1 MPGNRPLDAQLS
13 RRRVLQWG
21 AGAALLGLT
30 GACARTENTEA
41 AIGPDSPQV
50 RAFAEAESER
60 FPGGRPVAYE
70 LTAAQ
75 SDVDLAGTRTAAWL
89 YDTQLPGPILRANVG
104 DRVQVRFRN
113 QLPDPTT
120 VHWHGL
126 AIRNDMD
133 GVPDVTQA
141 PIPAGDEFVYDFI
154 PPDPGTYWYHT
165 HGDLQRGRGLY
176 GALIVDDPAAPAN
189 YDAEFVVVL
198 SDWLTER
205 TPTQVFDDLRGG
217 AMASAPGPDMT
228 SAALGG
234 DAGDVRYPV
243 YLVNGR
249 TPADPVVF
257 TARAGQR
264 ARIRLINAGD
274 DTAFRVAL
282 GGHRLTVT
290 DTDGFPVDPVDTDSV
305 LIGMGERYDAV
316 VTLQDG
322 VFPLIAVAEG
332 KGAQGFAV
340 VRTGGGAAP
349 APTVMPA
356 ELAAPPLTV
365 ADLRATEAARLP
377 VLDPAVTLE
386 ASLGG
391 DMKAYSWT
399 VNGQAYPDHTPLTV
413 HSDQRVRL
421 VYTNR
426 TMMWHPMH
434 LHGHTFAVARIDGS
448 GPRKDTVIVLP
459 GQTVAAD
466 IDTTN
471 PGQWITHC
479 HNDYHLAAGM
489 ATIFSYTG

>member
-1 MPGNRPLDAQLS
+1 MPGNRPLDVQLS

-21 AGAALLGLT
+21 AGAAFLGLT
-30 GACARTENTEA
+30 GACARSDDTEG
-41 AIGPDSPQV
+41 AIGPDSPEV
-50 RAFAEAESER
+50 RAFAEAESRR

-70 LTAAQ
+70 LSATQ
-75 SDVDLAGTRTAAWL
+75 SDVDIAGTRTAAWL
-89 YDTQLPGPILRANVG
+89 YNTQLPGPILRASVG

-113 QLPDPTT
+113 QLPDSTT

-141 PIPAGDEFVYDFI
+141 PIPADTEFVYDFI

-176 GALIVDDPAAPAN
+176 GALIIDDPGAPAN

-198 SDWLTER
+198 SDWLTDR
-205 TPTQVFDDLRGG
+205 TPSQVFDELHGG
-217 AMASAPGPDMT
+217 WMT
-228 SAALGG
+228 SMPEMTSRVLGG
-234 DAGDVRYPV
+234 DSGDVRYPV
-243 YLVNGR
+243 YLLNGK
-249 TPADPVVF
+249 PPGDPTVF
-257 TARAGQR
+257 TARPGQR

-290 DTDGFPVDPVDTDSV
+290 DTDGFPVEPVDSDSV

-322 VFPLIAVAEG
+322 VFPLVAVAEG
-332 KGAQGFAV
+332 KGAQAFAV

-349 APTVMPA
+349 DPA
-356 ELAAPPLTV
+356 VTPRELGPPPLTV
-365 ADLRATEAARLP
+365 VGLRATDAVRLP
-377 VLDPAVTLE
+377 VVDPGVTLE

-391 DMKAYSWT
+391 DMKKYVWT
-399 VNGQAYPDHTPLTV
+399 VNGKAYPAHTPLTV
-413 HSDQRVRL
+413 HRDQRVRL
-421 VYTNR
+421 VYTNP
-426 TMMWHPMH
+426 TMMFHPMH
-434 LHGHTFAVARIDGS
+434 LHGHTFAVARSDGS

-466 IDTTN
+466 VDTTN

-489 ATIFSYTG
+489 ATIFSYVS

>member
-1 MPGNRPLDAQLS
+1 MPGNRPLDVQLS

-30 GACARTENTEA
+30 GACARTDDTEA
-41 AIGPDSPQV
+41 PIGPDSPEV
-50 RAFAEAESER
+50 RAFAEAESRR

-70 LTAAQ
+70 LSATQ
-75 SDVDLAGTRTAAWL
+75 SEVDLAGKRTAAWL
-89 YDTQLPGPILRANVG
+89 YNAQLPGPILRANVG

-113 QLPDPTT
+113 QLPDSTT

-141 PIPAGDEFVYDFI
+141 PIPADTEFVYDFI

-176 GALIVDDPAAPAN
+176 GALIIDDPGAPAN

-198 SDWLTER
+198 SDWLTDR
-205 TPTQVFDDLRGG
+205 TPSQVFDELRGG
-217 AMASAPGPDMT
+217 RMT
-228 SAALGG
+228 SMPEMTSRVLGG
-234 DAGDVRYPV
+234 DSGDVRYPV
-243 YLVNGR
+243 YLLNGK
-249 TPADPVVF
+249 PPGDPTVF
-257 TARAGQR
+257 TARPGRR

-290 DTDGFPVDPVDTDSV
+290 DTDGFPVEPVDTDSV

-322 VFPLIAVAEG
+322 VFPLVAVAEG
-332 KGAQGFAV
+332 KGAQAFAV

-349 APTVMPA
+349 DPAVAPREVGP
-356 ELAAPPLTV
+356 PPLTV
-365 ADLRATEAARLP
+365 VGLRATDAVRLP
-377 VLDPAVTLE
+377 VVDPGVTLE

-391 DMKAYSWT
+391 HMMQYVWT
-399 VNGQAYPDHTPLTV
+399 VNGKAYPDHTPLTV
-413 HSDQRVRL
+413 HRDQRVRL
-421 VYTNR
+421 VYTNP
-426 TMMWHPMH
+426 TMMFHPMH
-434 LHGHTFAVARIDGS
+434 LHGHTFAVARSDGS

-489 ATIFSYTG
+489 ATIFSYVS

>member
-1 MPGNRPLDAQLS
+1 MPGNRPLDVQLS

-30 GACARTENTEA
+30 GACARSDDTEG
-41 AIGPDSPQV
+41 AIGPDSPEV
-50 RAFAEAESER
+50 RAYAEAEEHR
-60 FPGGRPVAYE
+60 FPAGRPVAYE
-70 LTAAQ
+70 LSATQ
-75 SDVDLAGTRTAAWL
+75 SDVDIAGTRTAAWL
-89 YDTQLPGPILRANVG
+89 YNTQLPGPILRANVG

-113 QLPDPTT
+113 QLPDSTT

-141 PIPAGDEFVYDFI
+141 PIPAGTEFVYDFI

-165 HGDLQRGRGLY
+165 DGDLQRGRGLY
-176 GALIVDDPAAPAN
+176 GALIIDDPGAPAN

-198 SDWLTER
+198 SDWLTDR
-205 TPTQVFDDLRGG
+205 TPSQVFDELRGG
-217 AMASAPGPDMT
+217 RMT
-228 SAALGG
+228 SMPEMTSPVLGG
-234 DAGDVRYPV
+234 DSGDVRYPV
-243 YLVNGR
+243 YLLNGKA
-249 TPADPVVF
+249 PGDPTVF
-257 TARAGQR
+257 TARPGQR

-290 DTDGFPVDPVDTDSV
+290 DTDGFPVEPVDTDSV

-322 VFPLIAVAEG
+322 VFPLVAVAEG
-332 KGAQGFAV
+332 KGAQGFAM

-349 APTVMPA
+349 DPAVAPR
-356 ELAAPPLTV
+356 ELGPPPLTV
-365 ADLRATEAARLP
+365 ADLRATDAVRLP
-377 VLDPAVTLE
+377 VVDPGVTLE
-386 ASLGG
+386 AKLGG
-391 DMKAYSWT
+391 DMKQYVWT

-413 HSDQRVRL
+413 HRDQRVRL
-421 VYTNR
+421 VYTNP
-426 TMMWHPMH
+426 TMMFHPMH
-434 LHGHTFAVARIDGS
+434 LHGHTFAVARPDGS

-489 ATIFSYTG
+489 ATIFSYVS

>member
-1 MPGNRPLDAQLS
+1 MPGNRPLDPQLS

-30 GACARTENTEA
+30 GACARSDDTEA
-41 AIGPDSPQV
+41 AIGPDSPEV
-50 RAFAEAESER
+50 RAYAESEERR
-60 FPGGRPVAYE
+60 FPGGRPIAYE
-70 LTAAQ
+70 LSATQ
-75 SDVDLAGTRTAAWL
+75 SDVDIAGTRTAAWL
-89 YDTQLPGPILRANVG
+89 YNTQLPGPILRADVG

-141 PIPAGDEFVYDFI
+141 PIPAGTEFVYDFI
-154 PPDPGTYWYHT
+154 PPDSGTYWYHT

-198 SDWLTER
+198 SDWLTDR
-205 TPTQVFDDLRGG
+205 TPSQVFDELRGG
-217 AMASAPGPDMT
+217 RMT
-228 SAALGG
+228 SMAEMTSPVLSG
-234 DAGDVRYPV
+234 DSGDVRYPV
-243 YLVNGR
+243 YLLNGKPPGD
-249 TPADPVVF
+249 PAVF
-257 TARAGQR
+257 TARPGQR

-290 DTDGFPVDPVDTDSV
+290 DTDGFPVEPVDTDSV

-322 VFPLIAVAEG
+322 AFPLVAVAEG

-349 APTVMPA
+349 DPA
-356 ELAAPPLTV
+356 VVPRELGPPPLTV
-365 ADLRATEAARLP
+365 ADLRATDAVRLP
-377 VLDPAVTLE
+377 VVDPGVTLE

-391 DMKAYSWT
+391 DMKQYVWT
-399 VNGQAYPDHTPLTV
+399 VNGRAYPDHTPLTV
-413 HSDQRVRL
+413 HRDQRVRL
-421 VYTNR
+421 VYTNP
-426 TMMWHPMH
+426 TMMFHPMH
-434 LHGHTFAVARIDGS
+434 LHGHTFAVARPDSS

-489 ATIFSYTG
+489 ATIFSYVS

>member
-1 MPGNRPLDAQLS
+1 MPGNRPLDVPLS

-30 GACARTENTEA
+30 GACSRTDDAEA
-41 AIGPDSPQV
+41 AIGPDSPDV
-50 RAFAEAESER
+50 RAYAEAEERR

-70 LTAAQ
+70 LSAAQ
-75 SDVDLAGTRTAAWL
+75 SDVDIAGTRTAAWL
-89 YDTQLPGPILRANVG
+89 YNTQLPGPILRANVG
-104 DRVQVRFRN
+104 DRVQVRCRN
-113 QLPDPTT
+113 QLSASTT

-141 PIPAGDEFVYDFI
+141 PIPAGTEFVYDFI

-176 GALIVDDPAAPAN
+176 GALIIDDPGTPAN
-189 YDAEFVVVL
+189 YDTEFVVVL
-198 SDWLTER
+198 SDWLTDR
-205 TPTQVFDDLRGG
+205 TPSQVFDALRGG
-217 AMASAPGPDMT
+217 RMASMPEMT
-228 SAALGG
+228 SPVLGG
-234 DAGDVRYPV
+234 DSGDVRYPV
-243 YLVNGR
+243 YLLNGK
-249 TPADPVVF
+249 PPGDPTVF
-257 TARAGQR
+257 TARPGQR

-290 DTDGFPVDPVDTDSV
+290 DTDGFPVEPVDTDSV

-322 VFPLIAVAEG
+322 VFPLVAVAEG

-349 APTVMPA
+349 DPTVAPR
-356 ELAAPPLTV
+356 ELGPPPLTV
-365 ADLRATEAARLP
+365 ADLRATDAVRLP
-377 VLDPAVTLE
+377 VVDPGVTLE

-391 DMKAYSWT
+391 DMKQYTWT
-399 VNGQAYPDHTPLTV
+399 VNGLAYPDHTPLTV
-413 HSDQRVRL
+413 HRDQRVRL
-421 VYTNR
+421 VYTNP
-426 TMMWHPMH
+426 TMMFHPMH
-434 LHGHTFAVARIDGS
+434 LHGHTFAVARPDGS

-466 IDTTN
+466 IDATN

-489 ATIFSYTG
+489 ATIFSYVS

>member
-1 MPGNRPLDAQLS
+1 MPGNRPLDVQLS

-21 AGAALLGLT
+21 AGAAFLGLT
-30 GACARTENTEA
+30 GACARTDDTEA
-41 AIGPDSPQV
+41 PIGPDSPEV
-50 RAFAEAESER
+50 RAFAEAESRR

-70 LTAAQ
+70 LSATQ
-75 SDVDLAGTRTAAWL
+75 SEVDIAGKRTAAWL
-89 YDTQLPGPILRANVG
+89 YNTQLPGPILRANVG

-113 QLPDPTT
+113 QLPDSTT

-141 PIPAGDEFVYDFI
+141 PIPADTEFVYDFI

-176 GALIVDDPAAPAN
+176 GALIIDDPGAPAN

-198 SDWLTER
+198 SDWLTDR
-205 TPTQVFDDLRGG
+205 TPSQVFDELRGG
-217 AMASAPGPDMT
+217 RMRSMPEMT
-228 SAALGG
+228 SRVLGG
-234 DAGDVRYPV
+234 DSGDVRYPV
-243 YLVNGR
+243 YLLNGK
-249 TPADPVVF
+249 PPGDPTVF
-257 TARAGQR
+257 TARPGQR

-290 DTDGFPVDPVDTDSV
+290 DTDGFPVEPVDTDSV

-322 VFPLIAVAEG
+322 VFPLVAVAEG
-332 KGAQGFAV
+332 KGAQAFAV

-349 APTVMPA
+349 DPAVAPREVGP
-356 ELAAPPLTV
+356 PPLTV
-365 ADLRATEAARLP
+365 VGLRATDAVRLP
-377 VLDPAVTLE
+377 VVDPGVTLE

-391 DMKAYSWT
+391 HMMQYVWT
-399 VNGQAYPDHTPLTV
+399 VNGKAYPDHTPLTG
-413 HSDQRVRL
+413 HRDQRVRL
-421 VYTNR
+421 VHTNP
-426 TMMWHPMH
+426 TMMFHPMH
-434 LHGHTFAVARIDGS
+434 LHGHTFAVARSDGS

-489 ATIFSYTG
+489 ATIFSYVS

>member
-1 MPGNRPLDAQLS
+1 MPGNRPLDVQLS

-21 AGAALLGLT
+21 AGAALLGLS
-30 GACARTENTEA
+30 GACARSDDAEG
-41 AIGPDSPQV
+41 AIGPDSPEV
-50 RAFAEAESER
+50 RAFAEAESRR

-70 LTAAQ
+70 LSATQ
-75 SDVDLAGTRTAAWL
+75 SDVDLAGKRTAAWL
-89 YDTQLPGPILRANVG
+89 YNTQLPGPILRANVG

-113 QLPDPTT
+113 QLPDSTT

-141 PIPAGDEFVYDFI
+141 PIPADTEFVYDFI

-176 GALIVDDPAAPAN
+176 GALIIDDPGAPAN

-198 SDWLTER
+198 SDWLTDR
-205 TPTQVFDDLRGG
+205 TPSQVFDELRGG
-217 AMASAPGPDMT
+217 RMT
-228 SAALGG
+228 SMPEMTSRVLGG
-234 DAGDVRYPV
+234 DSGDVRYPV
-243 YLVNGR
+243 YLLNGKPPGD
-249 TPADPVVF
+249 PAVF
-257 TARAGQR
+257 TARPGQR

-290 DTDGFPVDPVDTDSV
+290 DTDGFPVEPVDTDSV

-322 VFPLIAVAEG
+322 VFPLVAVAEG
-332 KGAQGFAV
+332 KGAQAFAV

-349 APTVMPA
+349 DPAVAPR
-356 ELAAPPLTV
+356 ELGAPPLTV
-365 ADLRATEAARLP
+365 ADLRATDAVRLP
-377 VLDPAVTLE
+377 VVDPGVTLE

-391 DMKAYSWT
+391 DMKQYVWT
-399 VNGQAYPDHTPLTV
+399 VNGKAYPAHTPLTV
-413 HSDQRVRL
+413 HRDQRVRL
-421 VYTNR
+421 VYTNP
-426 TMMWHPMH
+426 TMMFHPMH
-434 LHGHTFAVARIDGS
+434 LHGHTFAVARSDGS

-466 IDTTN
+466 VDTTN

-489 ATIFSYTG
+489 ATIFSYVS

>member
-1 MPGNRPLDAQLS
+1 MPGNRPLDVQLS

-21 AGAALLGLT
+21 AGAAFLGLT
-30 GACARTENTEA
+30 GACARTDDTEA
-41 AIGPDSPQV
+41 PIGPDSPEV
-50 RAFAEAESER
+50 RAFAEAESRR

-70 LTAAQ
+70 LSATQ
-75 SDVDLAGTRTAAWL
+75 SEVDIAGKRTAAWL
-89 YDTQLPGPILRANVG
+89 YNTQLPGPILRANVG

-113 QLPDPTT
+113 QLPDSTT

-141 PIPAGDEFVYDFI
+141 PIPADTEFVYDFI

-176 GALIVDDPAAPAN
+176 GALIIDDPGAPAN

-198 SDWLTER
+198 SDWLTDR
-205 TPTQVFDDLRGG
+205 TPSQVFDELRGG
-217 AMASAPGPDMT
+217 RMRSMPEMT
-228 SAALGG
+228 SRVLGG
-234 DAGDVRYPV
+234 DSGDVRYPV
-243 YLVNGR
+243 YLLNGK
-249 TPADPVVF
+249 PPGDPTVF
-257 TARAGQR
+257 TARPGQR

-290 DTDGFPVDPVDTDSV
+290 DTDGFPVEPVDTDSV

-322 VFPLIAVAEG
+322 VFPLVAVAEG
-332 KGAQGFAV
+332 KGAQAFAV

-349 APTVMPA
+349 DPAVAPREVGP
-356 ELAAPPLTV
+356 PPLTV
-365 ADLRATEAARLP
+365 VGLRATDAVRLP
-377 VLDPAVTLE
+377 VVDPGVTLE

-391 DMKAYSWT
+391 HMMQYVWT
-399 VNGQAYPDHTPLTV
+399 VNGKAYPDHTPLTV
-413 HSDQRVRL
+413 HRDQRVRL
-421 VYTNR
+421 VYTNP
-426 TMMWHPMH
+426 TMMFHPMH
-434 LHGHTFAVARIDGS
+434 LHGHTFAVARSDGS

-489 ATIFSYTG
+489 ATIFSYVS

>member
-1 MPGNRPLDAQLS
+1 
-13 RRRVLQWG
+13 VLQWG

-30 GACARTENTEA
+30 GACARSDDTEA
-41 AIGPDSPQV
+41 AIGPDSPEV
-50 RAFAEAESER
+50 RAYAESEERR
-60 FPGGRPVAYE
+60 FPGGRPIAYE
-70 LTAAQ
+70 LSATQ
-75 SDVDLAGTRTAAWL
+75 SDVDIAGTRTAAWL
-89 YDTQLPGPILRANVG
+89 YNTQLPGPILRADVG

-141 PIPAGDEFVYDFI
+141 PIPAGTEFVYDFI

-198 SDWLTER
+198 SDWLADR
-205 TPTQVFDDLRGG
+205 TPAQVFDELRGG
-217 AMASAPGPDMT
+217 RMT
-228 SAALGG
+228 SMAEMTSPVLSG
-234 DAGDVRYPV
+234 DSGDVRYPV
-243 YLVNGR
+243 YLLNGKPPGD
-249 TPADPVVF
+249 PAVF
-257 TARAGQR
+257 TARPGQR

-290 DTDGFPVDPVDTDSV
+290 DTDGFPVEPVDTDSV

-322 VFPLIAVAEG
+322 AFPLVAVAEG

-349 APTVMPA
+349 DPA
-356 ELAAPPLTV
+356 VVPRELGPPPLTV
-365 ADLRATEAARLP
+365 ADLRATDAVRLP
-377 VLDPAVTLE
+377 VVDPGVTLE

-391 DMKAYSWT
+391 DMKQYVWT
-399 VNGQAYPDHTPLTV
+399 VNGRAYPDHTPLTV
-413 HSDQRVRL
+413 HRDQRVRL
-421 VYTNR
+421 VYTNP
-426 TMMWHPMH
+426 TMMFHPMH
-434 LHGHTFAVARIDGS
+434 LHGHTFAVARPDGS

-489 ATIFSYTG
+489 ATIFSYVS

>member
-1 MPGNRPLDAQLS
+1 MPGNRPLDVQLS

-30 GACARTENTEA
+30 GACARTDDTEA
-41 AIGPDSPQV
+41 PIGPDSPEV
-50 RAFAEAESER
+50 RAFAEAESRR

-70 LTAAQ
+70 LSATQ
-75 SDVDLAGTRTAAWL
+75 SDVDLAGKRTAAWL
-89 YDTQLPGPILRANVG
+89 YNTQLPGPILRANVG

-113 QLPDPTT
+113 QLPDSTT

-141 PIPAGDEFVYDFI
+141 PIPADTEFVYDFI

-176 GALIVDDPAAPAN
+176 GALIIDDPGAPAN

-198 SDWLTER
+198 SDWLTDR
-205 TPTQVFDDLRGG
+205 TPSQVFDELRGG
-217 AMASAPGPDMT
+217 RMT
-228 SAALGG
+228 SMPEMTSRVLGG
-234 DAGDVRYPV
+234 DSGDVRYPV
-243 YLVNGR
+243 YLLNGKPPGD
-249 TPADPVVF
+249 PAVF
-257 TARAGQR
+257 TARPGQR

-290 DTDGFPVDPVDTDSV
+290 DTDGFPVEPVDTDSV

-322 VFPLIAVAEG
+322 VFPLVAVAEG
-332 KGAQGFAV
+332 KGAQAFAV

-349 APTVMPA
+349 DPAVAPR
-356 ELAAPPLTV
+356 ELGAPPLTV
-365 ADLRATEAARLP
+365 ADLRATDAVRLP
-377 VLDPAVTLE
+377 VVDPGVTLE

-391 DMKAYSWT
+391 DMKQYVWT
-399 VNGQAYPDHTPLTV
+399 VNGKAYPAHTPLTV
-413 HSDQRVRL
+413 HRDQRVRL
-421 VYTNR
+421 VYTNP
-426 TMMWHPMH
+426 TMMFHPMH
-434 LHGHTFAVARIDGS
+434 LHGHTFAVARSDGS

-466 IDTTN
+466 VDTTN

-489 ATIFSYTG
+489 ATIFSYVS

>member
-1 MPGNRPLDAQLS
+1 MPGNRPLDPQLS

-30 GACARTENTEA
+30 GACARSDDTEA
-41 AIGPDSPQV
+41 AIGPDSPEV
-50 RAFAEAESER
+50 RAYAESEERR
-60 FPGGRPVAYE
+60 FPGGRPIAYE
-70 LTAAQ
+70 LSATQ
-75 SDVDLAGTRTAAWL
+75 SDVDIAGTRTAAWL
-89 YDTQLPGPILRANVG
+89 YNTQLPGPILRADVG

-141 PIPAGDEFVYDFI
+141 PIPAGTEFVYDFI

-198 SDWLTER
+198 SDWLTDR
-205 TPTQVFDDLRGG
+205 TPSQVFDELRGG
-217 AMASAPGPDMT
+217 RMT
-228 SAALGG
+228 SMAEMTSPVLSG
-234 DAGDVRYPV
+234 DSGDVRYPV
-243 YLVNGR
+243 YLLNGKPPGD
-249 TPADPVVF
+249 PAVF
-257 TARAGQR
+257 TARPGQR

-290 DTDGFPVDPVDTDSV
+290 DTDGFPVEPVDTDSV

-322 VFPLIAVAEG
+322 AFPLVAVAEG

-349 APTVMPA
+349 DPA
-356 ELAAPPLTV
+356 VVPRELGPPPLTV
-365 ADLRATEAARLP
+365 ADLRATDAVRLP
-377 VLDPAVTLE
+377 VVDPGVTLE

-391 DMKAYSWT
+391 DMKQYVWT
-399 VNGQAYPDHTPLTV
+399 VNGRAYPDHTPLTV
-413 HSDQRVRL
+413 HRDQRVRL
-421 VYTNR
+421 VYTNP
-426 TMMWHPMH
+426 TMMFHPMH
-434 LHGHTFAVARIDGS
+434 LHGHTFAVARPDGS

-489 ATIFSYTG
+489 ATIFSYVS

>member
-1 MPGNRPLDAQLS
+1 MPGNRPLDVQLS

-30 GACARTENTEA
+30 GACARTDDTEA
-41 AIGPDSPQV
+41 PIGPDSPEV
-50 RAFAEAESER
+50 RAFAEAESRR

-70 LTAAQ
+70 LSATQ
-75 SDVDLAGTRTAAWL
+75 SEVDLAGKRTAAWL
-89 YDTQLPGPILRANVG
+89 YNAQLPGPILRANVG

-113 QLPDPTT
+113 QLPDSTT

-141 PIPAGDEFVYDFI
+141 PIPANTEFVYDFI

-176 GALIVDDPAAPAN
+176 GALIIDDPGAPAN

-198 SDWLTER
+198 SDWLTDR
-205 TPTQVFDDLRGG
+205 TPSQVFDELRGG
-217 AMASAPGPDMT
+217 RMRSMPEMT
-228 SAALGG
+228 SRVLGG
-234 DAGDVRYPV
+234 DSGDVRYPV
-243 YLVNGR
+243 YLLNGK
-249 TPADPVVF
+249 PPGDPTVF
-257 TARAGQR
+257 TARPGRR

-290 DTDGFPVDPVDTDSV
+290 DTDGFPVEPVDTDSV

-322 VFPLIAVAEG
+322 VFPLVAVAEG
-332 KGAQGFAV
+332 KGAQAFAV

-349 APTVMPA
+349 DPAVAPREVGP
-356 ELAAPPLTV
+356 PPLTV
-365 ADLRATEAARLP
+365 VGLRATDAVRLP
-377 VLDPAVTLE
+377 VVDPGVTLE

-391 DMKAYSWT
+391 HMMQYVWT
-399 VNGQAYPDHTPLTV
+399 VNGKAYPDHTPLTV
-413 HSDQRVRL
+413 HRDHRVRL
-421 VYTNR
+421 VYTNP
-426 TMMWHPMH
+426 TMMFHPMH
-434 LHGHTFAVARIDGS
+434 LHGHTFAVARSDGS

-489 ATIFSYTG
+489 ATIFSYVS